1 MWGGK
6 GYTKKIGTAETPM
19 HNAFYFSSKHLWE
32 SSKSQM
38 ICGDFEM
45 KGRTSKQSLNP
56 KLTLKQAKIELTEL
70 QGVGSIELKLFS

>member
-1 MWGGK
+1 
-6 GYTKKIGTAETPM
+6 M
-19 HNAFYFSSKHLWE
+19 HNAFCFSSKHLWE